1 MAKGKKYRS
10 DQSGKKRN
18 DKHKS
23 QPVVYLPKSVRE
35 QLPKTPSGTV
45 RDHLGLWLS
54 KYISWEQDKDGK
66 VKVSRT
72 FQRRLTHD
80 GNETAGSKKSGK
92 SSFQRRSPHNG
103 TLHLEGNAAKIAE
116 AALQRQRAL
125 LRKLQQQG
133 YHTYAFELVTA
144 SRMVV
149 GLGIESVLET
159 NLRLH
164 HTYGIPIIPGSAL
177 KGLARSVARRS
188 IDTSNPIFQ
197 TAFGEPKQ
205 AGSVIFFD
213 ALPLPQ
219 LNNHNLSL
227 KLQLDVMNVHFP
239 DYYTGQRFPT
249 EWQNPNPIFFLTV
262 APETAFLFSLAVPP
276 DRDRQTL
283 SQVAQWLQQGLTT
296 MGIGAKTS
304 AGYGFFR
311 TVA

>member
-1 MAKGKKYRS
+1 MAKGKKHQYHH
-10 DQSGKKRN
+10 SGKRGHGE
-18 DKHKS
+18 HKS
-23 QPVVYLPKSVRE
+23 PPVVYLPKSVRE
-35 QLPKTPSGTV
+35 QLPRAPSGSV

-66 VKVSRT
+66 VKVARA
-72 FQRRLTHD
+72 FQRRLTRD
-80 GNETAGSKKSGK
+80 GI
-92 SSFQRRSPHNG
+92 
-103 TLHLEGNAAKIAE
+103 LHLGGNAAKVAE

-133 YHTYAFELVTA
+133 YRTYAFELVTA

-188 IDTSNPIFQ
+188 VDTSNPIFQ
-197 TAFGEPKQ
+197 TAFGEQKQ

-219 LNNHNLSL
+219 GNNHDRSIE
-227 KLQLDVMNVHFP
+227 LQLDVMNVHFP

-276 DRDRQTL
+276 NRDRQTL

-311 TVA
+311 TVS

>member
-1 MAKGKKYRS
+1 MVKGKKYRS

-35 QLPKTPSGTV
+35 QLPRIPSGTV

-72 FQRRLTHD
+72 FQRRLTRD
-80 GNETAGSKKSGK
+80 GI
-92 SSFQRRSPHNG
+92 
-103 TLHLEGNAAKIAE
+103 LHLGGNAAKVAE

-188 IDTSNPIFQ
+188 VDTSNPIFQ
-197 TAFGEPKQ
+197 TAFGEQQQ

-219 LNNHNLSL
+219 GNNHNRSIE
-227 KLQLDVMNVHFP
+227 LQLDVMNVHFP

-262 APETAFLFSLAVPP
+262 APETTFFFSLAVPP
-276 DRDRQTL
+276 GRDRQTL

-304 AGYGFFR
+304 AGYGFFQ
-311 TVA
+311 TPS

>member
-1 MAKGKKYRS
+1 MAKGKKYRPHH
-10 DQSGKKRN
+10 SGKKRN
-18 DKHKS
+18 DKHKP

-35 QLPKTPSGTV
+35 QLPKTPSGSV

-72 FQRRLTHD
+72 FQRRLTHH
-80 GNETAGSKKSGK
+80 GI
-92 SSFQRRSPHNG
+92 
-103 TLHLEGNAAKIAE
+103 LHLGGNAAKIAE
-116 AALQRQRAL
+116 AALQRQRRL
-125 LRKLQQQG
+125 LQKLQQQG
-133 YHTYAFELVTA
+133 YHTHAFELVTA

-177 KGLARSVARRS
+177 KGLARSAALRS
-188 IDTSNPIFQ
+188 VDTSNPIFQ
-197 TAFGEPKQ
+197 TAFGKQ
-205 AGSVIFFD
+205 QQVGSVIFFD

-219 LNNHNLSL
+219 GNNHDRLL

-239 DYYTGQRFPT
+239 DYYTGKNFPT

-262 APETAFLFSLAVPP
+262 ASGTAFLFSLAVPP
-276 DRDRQTL
+276 NRDQQTL

-311 TVA
+311 TPS